1 MDTVVSW
8 HRVSQAVSWYTSLG
22 YKYTEVPWVIDDA
35 PYNVT
40 RPPGAPAY
48 ATLGGNLVASG
59 EQSFMQLMDNGIR
72 VGKSVCCTPCFRAE
86 PEYDELHL
94 PYFMKVELIHKSGG
108 KEDLHGM
115 IGDAHN
121 FFENCC
127 NIRCDV
133 VIMPDD
139 SYDIVDGRTGIE
151 LGSYG
156 IRRWKDFSWVYGT
169 GVAEPRTSQVVR
181 KQKSENKLHPRT

>member
-1 MDTVVSW
+1 MDTAVNW
-8 HRVSQAVSWYTSLG
+8 HRISQAVSWYTSLG
-22 YKYTEVPWVIDDA
+22 YKYIEVPWVVDDA
-35 PYNVT
+35 PYSVT

-59 EQSFMQLMDNGIR
+59 EQSFMQLMDNGVS

-86 PEYDELHL
+86 PRYDELHF

-108 KEDLHGM
+108 KEDLNEI
-115 IGDAHN
+115 IGDAYN
-121 FFENCC
+121 FFENWCSV
-127 NIRCDV
+127 RCDV
-133 VIMPDD
+133 VNMPDGT
-139 SYDIVDGRTGIE
+139 YDIVDKYTGIE

-181 KQKSENKLHPRT
+181 KQKAR